1 MRADYVLQRGGVG
14 GACSACGKTMSA
26 FDLLSEDLQNALKRL
41 GICTPTQVQQSA
53 LPPALKGRDLLATA
67 QTGTGKTFAF
77 LLPLITRLRT
87 APSSAALVLSPTR
100 ELAQQTLDALQS
112 VLPDQKEIPA
122 ALIIGGDNIHK
133 QYAALRRKPRIII
146 GTPGRIID
154 HIGRKSLSLK
164 NIAFFVLDEADR
176 MLDMG
181 FIPDVRKIFAALPL
195 PRQTLLFSAT
205 LPKEI
210 EALADGF
217 LNGPVRVQI
226 GSVTRPADSV
236 VQQIV
241 RLGTRERLGQLLC
254 ELETRRGGVLVF
266 VKSKHGADR
275 LAKQLKQYG
284 VKANAL
290 HGDLRQNR
298 RRQVMEL
305 FRSGAVPV
313 LVATDVAARGIDVAD
328 MACVINYDLPQC
340 PEDYIHRIGRTG
352 RAGGAG
358 TALSFVTEDESKWKD
373 ICRVCR
379 LGKVTEL
386 TKTSRPL
393 PKPKFTPDPP
403 KKKPLRP
410 AAEQPKPAARESV
423 QPPAAKVK
431 PPRPLPQKKA
441 GAAKSSASAAVKTNS
456 PARSAKSAGQAPA
469 VQTPPAAHG
478 FHIMR
483 VGSKK
488 SAAVLEP
495 RRAKPHFSAGKKR
508 GKPKFFKRKK
518 R

>member
-1 MRADYVLQRGGVG
+1 MN
-14 GACSACGKTMSA
+14 A
-26 FDLLSEDLQNALKRL
+26 FERLPEALRDALKR
-41 GICTPTQVQQSA
+41 ICISEPTPVQQSA
-53 LPPALKGRDLLATA
+53 LPPALQGRDILATA

-77 LLPLITRLRT
+77 LLPLIVRLQQ
-87 APSSAALVLSPTR
+87 APDKAALILSPTR
-100 ELAQQTLDALQS
+100 ELAQQTLDALES
-112 VLPDQKEIPA
+112 LLPEETALPR

-133 QYAALRRKPRIII
+133 QYAALRRKPRVII

-164 NIAFFVLDEADR
+164 NAGFLVLDEADR

-181 FIPDVRKIFAALPL
+181 FIPDVRKIGAAMPS

-210 EALADGF
+210 EQLAGDF
-217 LNGPVRVQI
+217 LQNPARVQI
-226 GSVTRPADSV
+226 GSVTRPADLV
-236 VQQIV
+236 LQQFM
-241 RLGTRERLGQLLC
+241 RLGTRERLGQLVF
-254 ELETRRGGVLVF
+254 ELEGQTGLTLVF

-275 LAKQLKQYG
+275 LAKQLKLHG

-313 LVATDVAARGIDVAD
+313 LVATDVAARGIDVD
-328 MACVINYDLPQC
+328 GVNRVINYDLPQC

-352 RAGGAG
+352 RAGSAG

-379 LGKVTEL
+379 LGRVEEL
-386 TKTSRPL
+386 TKTSRVL
-393 PKPKFTPDPP
+393 PPPKFTP
-403 KKKPLRP
+403 
-410 AAEQPKPAARESV
+410 E
-423 QPPAAKVK
+423 
-431 PPRPLPQKKA
+431 PPRKTERKEPHTPALP
-441 GAAKSSASAAVKTNS
+441 SAQ
-456 PARSAKSAGQAPA
+456 PARAA
-469 VQTPPAAHG
+469 VQTPGACFRKKDPAGKPLIKEGKKSVESLRPSFSKNSVLPSCPKGRKGSPVRPEGPRAAAPSSVSG
-478 FHIMR
+478 VRTLR
-483 VGSKK
+483 VGKAPVPKREPSAPRKK
-488 SAAVLEP
+488 SAFAP
-495 RRAKPHFSAGKKR
+495 GFKKGRKAFS
-508 GKPKFFKRKK
+508 KFFKRKK